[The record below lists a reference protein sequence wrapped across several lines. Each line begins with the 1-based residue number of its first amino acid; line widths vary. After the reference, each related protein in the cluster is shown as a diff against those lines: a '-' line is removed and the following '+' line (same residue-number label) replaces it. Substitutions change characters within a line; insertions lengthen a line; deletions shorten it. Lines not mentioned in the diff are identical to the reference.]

1 MKINSELIINLLE
14 KLVSPQYEGIINY
27 NVELDIYPSQETL
40 WVGVEVIFDK
50 KKFLKQEE
58 LNDELE
64 VDVILSVKSTLRYL
78 NIYKSIIDV
87 YLSE

>member
-27 NVELDIYPSQETL
+27 NVELDIYPCQETL

-64 VDVILSVKSTLRYL
+64 ADVMLSVKSTLRYL
-78 NIYKSIIDV
+78 SIYKTIVDV
-87 YLSE
+87 FLSE

>member
-1 MKINSELIINLLE
+1 MRINSELIINLLE

-27 NVELDIYPSQETL
+27 NVELDIYPSQGTL

-50 KKFLKQEE
+50 KKYLKQEE

-64 VDVILSVKSTLRYL
+64 ADVILSVKSTLRYL
-78 NIYKSIIDV
+78 SVYNTIVDV